1 MEACFYECDHNM
13 GKYRKYST
21 CLDGQGDQNGWQIN
35 GLPLQQTMVNSWWNA
50 CKEDVF
56 CTGPSGDYF
65 ELPTLADGTCVPAPA
80 GSPLGTETAT
90 CKKFKNIY
98 GNATDMINRLWGG
111 SFSVASGAGGFVFP
125 EPKATPYDNGATPN
139 PNNVASQLADPP
151 FCGFRPTVSGWIQ
164 AMNDFKLY
172 VANMLTY
179 TGTPFGGALYN
190 SFNTLPSAS
199 WWTIP
204 PAEPEAPA
212 CTSSAAP
219 ALRAAAAAGVAA
231 LAALTLA

>member
-21 CLDGQGDQNGWQIN
+21 CLDAQGDQNGWQIN

-50 CKEDVF
+50 CQEDVF

-111 SFSVASGAGGFVFP
+111 SFSVASGASGFVFP
-125 EPKATPYDNGATPN
+125 SPNDPPFDNAQVIN
-139 PNNVASQLADPP
+139 PNNAASQLADPP

-172 VANMLTY
+172 VANLKTY
-179 TGTPFGGALYN
+179 TGITFTGLYTA
-190 SFNTLPSAS
+190 SATLPSAS